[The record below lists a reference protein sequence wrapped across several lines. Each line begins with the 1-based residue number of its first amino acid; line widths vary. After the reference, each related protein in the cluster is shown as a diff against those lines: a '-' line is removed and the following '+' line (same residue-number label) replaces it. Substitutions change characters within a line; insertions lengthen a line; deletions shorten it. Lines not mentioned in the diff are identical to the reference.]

1 MALAL
6 LVLLLCAA
14 NAQQQAAALVAAPD
28 VGYEE
33 TIPDRWSTG
42 WDVPNPS
49 PFPPLTIDTCLSA
62 PCPLPVGSVT
72 SVAAAGGTGALA
84 LDSAGEVAAL
94 ATSSD
99 VPALWHW
106 KQPEPPKFQDIQ
118 VGPPPPGWSSA
129 SCAASIVG
137 AEDQAGSVVVS
148 PSNGVQRVQCTHTD
162 ISGLQCKV
170 AAVLA
175 PAGTK
180 QLVAGVSAC
189 AAALTPSGAVVVYVI
204 TAGEGTVWKTTGGGK
219 FTPVLPELVN
229 NSTTSWNSS
238 LRATALAVAPG
249 GGAVAVATADRLY
262 TRAAEDKAFLWEWAT
277 IDVPAGCSGG
287 AVTAPPTALLYIGST
302 TLYIGSAY
310 GVQRMDVETGAFTD
324 VENLPSKNVTA
335 LVSKSIQITLAVAL
349 ALDLG
354 VLTLCT

>member
-1 MALAL
+1 L
-6 LVLLLCAA
+6 
-14 NAQQQAAALVAAPD
+14 
-28 VGYEE
+28 Y
-33 TIPDRWSTG
+33 
-42 WDVPNPS
+42 
-49 PFPPLTIDTCLSA
+49 
-62 PCPLPVGSVT
+62 
-72 SVAAAGGTGALA
+72 
-84 LDSAGEVAAL
+84 
-94 ATSSD
+94 TSSR
-99 VPALWHW
+99 PAR
-106 KQPEPPKFQDIQ
+106 
-118 VGPPPPGWSSA
+118 A
-129 SCAASIVG
+129 
-137 AEDQAGSVVVS
+137 
-148 PSNGVQRVQCTHTD
+148 PSG
-162 ISGLQCKV
+162 
-170 AAVLA
+170 
-175 PAGTK
+175 K
-180 QLVAGVSAC
+180 QL
-189 AAALTPSGAVVVYVI
+189 AAD
-204 TAGEGTVWKTTGGGK
+204 
-219 FTPVLPELVN
+219 